1 MNGKKKP
8 SLLRALVQTFWLEY
22 VHLAMYQ
29 LTTDIFVR
37 LAQPIFL
44 GWLLGYFAPES
55 TVPKSSAYIYAG
67 LILGL
72 SIVGAICVNQFM
84 VKSFF
89 NGMKVR
95 LATCSLIYRKALKLS
110 NTALG
115 NTSVGKVVNLLSNDV
130 SRFDI
135 VSVFIHSMWI
145 APLLTIIVGVLL
157 YREVGYAGLIGMLV
171 IAIVTPIQSFTAKLA
186 SIFRLQTAQR
196 TDERVRLMDEIING
210 INVIKLY
217 AWEKSFKKLI
227 FDARQKELKVIR
239 KSSYVRALYM
249 TFMLF
254 TTRSALF
261 FTMMSIVLLGENLT
275 AAKVFVISS
284 YFQIISTVMSQ
295 MFVRGIA
302 EIAEAFVGIRRL
314 QNFLVLEEKENNAIK
329 ADDFGKV
336 KNHSIVEESSP
347 IVLSMKNVF
356 CRWTTVEESML
367 PVLKIVNGDV
377 NKDKEIKSTLNDVSM
392 EIKRG
397 TLVGVVGHV
406 GSGKSSLLQ
415 TILRELS
422 IDSGTMN
429 VNGSLSFA
437 PQEAWVFSGSIR
449 QNILFG
455 SEMHQSRYERVVS
468 ACDLKKDFETFPHG
482 DQTLIGERGSS
493 LSGGQKARLSLARAL
508 YRESDIYL
516 LDDPLS
522 AVDAHVGKHL
532 FEECLSSQGFL
543 GKQSTTRILVTHQVH
558 FLNNADWLIVMKN
571 GRIDRQGHP
580 NELMNDVIKIVEETE
595 VQEAAIRRQSISRST
610 SRSSTASEESEMG
623 EKEDEANENVHE
635 VQKNVEESSKGKI
648 KGNVGINYLRAG
660 GSACK
665 IIFVALLF
673 LITQAIA
680 SMSDYFVGF
689 WTHQE
694 EMRKYYSSDS
704 SLSDNNVTSSDDLS
718 AENNLYDEETLFES
732 NLLVYIGGVLII
744 ALFVIAIIR
753 SIFFYTITIGASKQL
768 HKMAFSGI
776 VSTSMRFF
784 DLNPSGR
791 ILNRFSKDL
800 GAVDEWLAKC
810 LLDACQVILMGIGSI
825 VITAVINPLFLIP
838 IIILFGVFSVL
849 RKYFLKTSKTLKR
862 LEGIAKSPAYVHL
875 AATING
881 LSTVRAFNAEKVL
894 SKEFDQHQ
902 VNFNFFKFFF
912 YSFL

>member
-1 MNGKKKP
+1 MLNGQKKP
-8 SLLRALVQTFWLEY
+8 SLLRALVKTFWLDY
-22 VHLAMYQ
+22 VQLAMIQ
-29 LTTDIFVR
+29 VVTDIFVR
-37 LAQPIFL
+37 LSQPIFL
-44 GWLLGYFAPES
+44 GWLLGYFVPES
-55 TVPKSSAYIYAG
+55 PVSKSSAFVYAG
-67 LILGL
+67 LILAL
-72 SIVGAICVNQFM
+72 SIIGAISVNQFM

-110 NTALG
+110 NSALG

-135 VSVFIHSMWI
+135 VSIFIHSMWI

-171 IAIVTPIQSFTAKLA
+171 IAVVTPIQSFTGKLA
-186 SIFRLQTAQR
+186 SIFRLQTALR

-227 FDARQKELKVIR
+227 LDAREKELKVIR

-261 FTMMSIVLLGENLT
+261 FTMMSIVVLGENLT

-314 QNFLVLEEKENNAIK
+314 QNFLELDEKEKEVNALK
-329 ADDFGKV
+329 ADDFGKT
-336 KNHSIVEESSP
+336 KNHLKTEELSP
-347 IVLSMKNVF
+347 IALSMKNVF
-356 CRWTTVEESML
+356 CRWKTVEESML
-367 PVLKIVNGDV
+367 PKLKIENGDV
-377 NKDKEIKSTLNDVSM
+377 NKDSEFRATLNDISVD
-392 EIKRG
+392 IKRG

-415 TILRELS
+415 TILRELP
-422 IDSGTMN
+422 IKSGTMI
-429 VNGSLSFA
+429 VNGNLSFA
-437 PQEAWVFSGSIR
+437 PQEPWVFSGSIR

-455 SEMHQSRYERVVS
+455 SEMHQSRYERVIN
-468 ACDLKKDFETFPHG
+468 ACALKKDFEMFPHG

-493 LSGGQKARLSLARAL
+493 MSGGQKARLSLARSL

-522 AVDAHVGKHL
+522 AVDSHVGKHL

-543 GKQSTTRILVTHQVH
+543 GKQFATRILVTHQVH
-558 FLNNADWLIVMKN
+558 FLKNADWLIVMKE

-580 NELMNDVIKIVEETE
+580 NDLMNDIIKIVEETE

-610 SRSSTASEESEMG
+610 SRSSSASGETEMN
-623 EKEDEANENVHE
+623 EKEDENEHK

-660 GSACK
+660 GSTCK

-694 EMRKYYSSDS
+694 EMRKYILTNSSTSVNEIND
-704 SLSDNNVTSSDDLS
+704 TSSDDLS
-718 AENNLYDEETLFES
+718 LKNNLYVGETLLES
-732 NLLVYIGGVLII
+732 DLLVYIGGILII

-753 SIFFYTITIGASKQL
+753 SIFFYTITIRASKNL
-768 HKMAFSGI
+768 HSMAFSGI

-825 VITAVINPLFLIP
+825 VITAVINPFFLIP
-838 IIILFGVFSVL
+838 ILILFTIFSVL

-862 LEGIAKSPAYVHL
+862 LEGIAKSPAYIHL

-881 LSTVRAFNAEKVL
+881 LSTVRAFNAEKIL

-902 VNFNFFKFFF
+902 VK
-912 YSFL
+912 